1 MECCR
6 GISSRSQRVP
16 PGDDDTGVGVGEVL
30 AGSCCLNLGSQRE
43 PLETEIGVRNSEGEQ
58 RKWTRV
64 RMGRRT

>member
-1 MECCR
+1 M
-6 GISSRSQRVP
+6 
-16 PGDDDTGVGVGEVL
+16 
-30 AGSCCLNLGSQRE
+30 NLGSQRE